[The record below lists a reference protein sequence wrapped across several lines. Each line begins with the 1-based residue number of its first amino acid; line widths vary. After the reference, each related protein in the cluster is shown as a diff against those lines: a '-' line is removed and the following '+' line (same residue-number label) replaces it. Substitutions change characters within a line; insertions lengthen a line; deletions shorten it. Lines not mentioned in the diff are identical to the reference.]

1 MPSIRA
7 AAKGRPVAAVLAV
20 LAVAFLVAA
29 TVKRSPPDFSVL
41 PVIAVVCD
49 SAQRPLWAIRLARP
63 AHEIAV
69 DSLGIEPP
77 PVGSAYQLWLATPAG
92 ARSLGLLP
100 VSGRKVLPEIP
111 ALAARL
117 AGRGELMV
125 TLEPARGA
133 DTAQPSGPVMFRAA
147 FPMAASTTVSGAS

>member
-7 AAKGRPVAAVLAV
+7 AADRRPVAAVLAV
-20 LAVAFLVAA
+20 VALALLVAA
-29 TVKRSPPDFSVL
+29 TVKRAPPDFSAL
-41 PVIAVVCD
+41 PVITIVRD
-49 SAQRPLWAIRLARP
+49 GAQRPLWAIRLARP

-69 DSLGIEPP
+69 DALGNGPP
-77 PVGSAYQLWLATPAG
+77 PAGRAYQLWLATPAG

-100 VSGRKVLPEIP
+100 VSGRKVLAEIP
-111 ALAARL
+111 ALTARL
-117 AGRGELMV
+117 AERGELMV

-147 FPMAASTTVSGAS
+147 FPMAVSGAT